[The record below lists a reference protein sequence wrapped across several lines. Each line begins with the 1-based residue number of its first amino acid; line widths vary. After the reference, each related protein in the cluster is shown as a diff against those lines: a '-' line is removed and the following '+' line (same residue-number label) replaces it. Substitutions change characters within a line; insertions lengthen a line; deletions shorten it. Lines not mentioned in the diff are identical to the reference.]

1 MNCTPVGSGGQA
13 QHHKMLWL
21 LGASHRNMLL
31 SRVPTARPRSG
42 RAGPRP
48 GAGRPRA
55 RAGRPQPGRGLSTA
69 AGGLPTERAFHC
81 GRLPRHSRVPPR
93 VPPPP
98 VPPAAG
104 AAASGGQLPTRCV
117 VSGVVAGHV
126 ATYRPSAY
134 DRRRRPRF
142 PVTYRLG
149 AFWAGSVWPSTRG
162 IGGWQETAPF
172 LRSGRV
178 RSRRP
183 NPPDGVKS
191 PRGTHRIVAWP
202 EGEGG
207 NLAGRRVEPGAHHP
221 AVRRE
226 RRPQDGAMRLD
237 AAPVGAPFREDHP
250 YGDRTRHPA
259 ALRRDLRRETPL
271 PVQDASS
278 SWTSTISVL
287 SSMTSRVRVAACQ
300 ASTSMAPRSP

>member
-13 QHHKMLWL
+13 QNHKMLWL

-117 VSGVVAGHV
+117 VPGVVAGHV
-126 ATYRPSAY
+126 ATYRP
-134 DRRRRPRF
+134 
-142 PVTYRLG
+142 G
-149 AFWAGSVWPSTRG
+149 AWYPGLSPGTWPPTGQVRTTAAVGPDSRSPTGWVRSGPDPYGQARGASVVGRKR
-162 IGGWQETAPF
+162 
-172 LRSGRV
+172 LRSYGRGGSA
-178 RSRRP
+178 RGGRTLRTGSSR
-183 NPPDGVKS
+183 
-191 PRGTHRIVAWP
+191 
-202 EGEGG
+202 
-207 NLAGRRVEPGAHHP
+207 P
-221 AVRRE
+221 AVRTASLRGQKE
-226 RRPQDGAMRLD
+226 RAATSPAGAASQVRIIRPSDGSAARRTARCASTRRRLVRPSARIIHTATERGTQPRSAAIFGARRRFRSRTP
-237 AAPVGAPFREDHP
+237 AAPGH
-250 YGDRTRHPA
+250 
-259 ALRRDLRRETPL
+259 RR
-271 PVQDASS
+271 
-278 SWTSTISVL
+278 
-287 SSMTSRVRVAACQ
+287 SR
-300 ASTSMAPRSP
+300 S